1 MDFTNYFIFGSM
13 KFDSNLNEISL
24 YKAVLLKTFEMIQ
37 VMSKYSLM
45 TNLSKLMIPTVIPIV
60 LPRSFKRFQ
69 YQFKSAYFKT
79 LSITGIHFMSDRF
92 KKIEEKPVV
101 TIYNDCSIEKCKY
114 CHGCSVSKCI
124 SCCGSGRHYF
134 DGKKETLCEKCNGC
148 GSCMCVFCYGTGND
162 YTDIY

>member
-1 MDFTNYFIFGSM
+1 M

-79 LSITGIHFMSDRF
+79 LSIPGIHFMSDKF
-92 KKIEEKPVV
+92 KKLEENPAVI
-101 TIYNDCSIEKCKY
+101 IYNGGSREKCKY
-114 CHGCSVSKCI
+114 CHGCGVSKCR
-124 SCCGSGRHYF
+124 SCYGSGRHYF
-134 DGKKETLCEKCNGC
+134 DGKKETLCERCIGR
-148 GSCMCVFCYGTGND
+148 GLCMCGFCYGTGIGND
-162 YTDIY
+162 HTHIY